1 MLFPLYLPSSAF
13 RFLAYSPSTPTCLR
27 FQFFPIS
34 PRSIFLL
41 LCLLQHCLLQQYKC
55 RKMAVC
61 MWPIRTIIRAIR
73 LQTVWCCKPLNWLYN
88 YCQDIFQAKIVK
100 MAGAINF
107 VDIEYNRKKERK
119 KKNNSHTG
127 KNVPLKRRD
136 IPPPPTAT
144 APATTTPKGKKKIH
158 AVFTIYLRS
167 HAKLFCS
174 THSINIYTFFEW
186 NILIFVVCV
195 HHNKCQRHF
204 LLSHSA
210 CRFLW

>member
-100 MAGAINF
+100 MAGVINF
-107 VDIEYNRKKERK
+107 VDIEYNRKKRER
-119 KKNNSHTG
+119 
-127 KNVPLKRRD
+127 RRTTV
-136 IPPPPTAT
+136 IPEKMCHLNDEIYHRHRQQQRQQQQHQ
-144 APATTTPKGKKKIH
+144 KGRRRYMP
-158 AVFTIYLRS
+158 FLRFIYVRTQS
-167 HAKLFCS
+167 FSAQR
-174 THSINIYTFFEW
+174 
-186 NILIFVVCV
+186 IL
-195 HHNKCQRHF
+195 
-204 LLSHSA
+204 
-210 CRFLW
+210 